1 MDAFLKEEVEF
12 DMPDNVRSWKQ
23 SSKIQVQ
30 GNLAK
35 KTTIRTL
42 KLKDGKEETLEKTM
56 EKKFEL

>member
-30 GNLAK
+30 GNMAK

>member
-1 MDAFLKEEVEF
+1 M
-12 DMPDNVRSWKQ
+12 
-23 SSKIQVQ
+23 
-30 GNLAK
+30 AK